1 MLTEAVTP
9 ARFQA
14 ASDDVRL
21 CPRLVECDDH
31 IGHATRME
39 RLMPK

>member
-14 ASDDVRL
+14 ASGDVRL
-21 CPRLVECDDH
+21 CPLLVECDDQ
-31 IGHATRME
+31 IGRATRME
-39 RLMPK
+39 RLMLK